1 MEEKNEFDNV
11 NHPSHYNKGRFETIE
26 IIEDILGDSFPAYLK
41 GNIIKYISREEYKNK
56 VEDLKKARWYLNRL
70 IEWKERKIEI
80 KEKSKI
86 LTKE

>member
-1 MEEKNEFDNV
+1 MEEKNEFDIV
-11 NHPSHYNKGRFETIE
+11 EKPAHYNQGRFETIE

-70 IEWKERKIEI
+70 IEWKENKETADKINGVER
-80 KEKSKI
+80 I
-86 LTKE
+86 L